1 MKEYLKLKQVANRQT
16 LRYIAEYIRAS
27 KRFATARLPTSSS
40 RTTSSCSNRRDT
52 DFTDICKAIINY
64 MISII

>member
-1 MKEYLKLKQVANRQT
+1 MKEYSKLKQVVNRQT

-40 RTTSSCSNRRDT
+40 RTTSSCSSRRDT
-52 DFTDICKAIINY
+52 ELTDICKALTND
-64 MISII
+64 MIPTS